1 MGIRVSPESLDRQLT
16 LSGCD
21 ERRKYPF
28 HQALLR
34 GELPPAMGGGVG
46 QSRLCMLLIGCAHI
60 GEVQSG
66 VWDEETLNLCRAA
79 GVHLL

>member
-1 MGIRVSPESLDRQLT
+1 MGIRVSPQSLDEQLR
-16 LSGCD
+16 LSGHE
-21 ERRKYPF
+21 ERRALPF

-34 GELPPAMGGGVG
+34 GELPPAIGGGLG

-66 VWDEETLNLCRAA
+66 VWDEETYRICRER